1 MKYPQL
7 TGLIAAPFTAFD
19 ADGSVNYS
27 AIPRQVESLLA
38 QGVTGAF
45 VSGTTGEGV
54 SCSLEERIRIMDAWQ
69 TASAG
74 RLKLIIHTGALALPD
89 VRELAAHA
97 QKIGVY
103 ATSIVPPTYFKAA
116 SVSQLTEFC
125 RQTASAAPDLPF
137 YYYHTM
143 LTAPNCSMVEF
154 LKAADKTIPNLAGI
168 KFNCHNL
175 YEYQNCRRLFGGKYD
190 IVFGVDEFF
199 AAALALGAKG
209 FIGSTYNYSAKLYFA
224 IWKAFERGDWAE
236 VERGMDKVCRGV
248 DLLVANGGLA
258 AGKAMMLSSGID
270 CGDPRPP
277 LAALSG
283 ERKEAISRE
292 IRAILEED

>member
-1 MKYPQL
+1 MKFPQL
-7 TGLIAAPFTAFD
+7 TGLVAAPFTAFD
-19 ADGSVNYS
+19 AEGGVNLS

-45 VSGTTGEGV
+45 VSGTNGEGV
-54 SCSLEERIRIMDAWQ
+54 SCSLAERIRIMEAWQ

-116 SVSQLTEFC
+116 TVPQLVEFC
-125 RQTASAAPDLPF
+125 RQAAAAAPELPF

-154 LKAADKTIPNLAGI
+154 LKAADPVIPNLAGI

-199 AAALALGAKG
+199 AGALAVGARG

-224 IWKAFERGDWAE
+224 VWEAFRRGDWAA
-236 VERGMDKVCRGV
+236 VERGMDKICRGV
-248 DLLVANGGLA
+248 DLLVTHGGLA
-258 AGKAMMLSSGID
+258 AGKAMMLSCGID

-277 LAALSG
+277 LTPLAPEEKAAVS
-283 ERKEAISRE
+283 
-292 IRAILEED
+292 RAIGAILAEN

>member
-7 TGLIAAPFTAFD
+7 VGLIAAPFTAFD
-19 ADGSVNYS
+19 AKGEVRYA
-27 AIPRQVESLLA
+27 AIARQVESLLA

-54 SCSLEERIRIMDAWQ
+54 SCSLTERFRIMEAWQ

-74 RLKLIIHTGALALPD
+74 KLKLIIHTGALAMPE

-97 QKIGVY
+97 QKIGAY

-116 SVSQLTEFC
+116 TVPQLVEFC
-125 RQTASAAPDLPF
+125 REAAAAAPDLPF

-143 LTAPNCSMVEF
+143 LTAPNLPMTEF
-154 LKAADKTIPNLAGI
+154 LKAADGVIPNLAGI

-175 YEYQNCRRLFGGKYD
+175 YEYQNCRRLFDGRYD

-199 AAALALGAKG
+199 AGALAVGARG
-209 FIGSTYNYSAKLYFA
+209 FIGSTYNYAAKLYFA
-224 IWKAFERGDWAE
+224 VWDAFKRGDWTA
-236 VERGMDKVCRGV
+236 VERGMARVCRGV

-258 AGKAMMLSSGID
+258 AGKAMMLHCGID

-277 LAALSG
+277 LAPLSP
-283 ERKEAISRE
+283 ERKSE
-292 IRAILEED
+292 IARAIGAILAEA